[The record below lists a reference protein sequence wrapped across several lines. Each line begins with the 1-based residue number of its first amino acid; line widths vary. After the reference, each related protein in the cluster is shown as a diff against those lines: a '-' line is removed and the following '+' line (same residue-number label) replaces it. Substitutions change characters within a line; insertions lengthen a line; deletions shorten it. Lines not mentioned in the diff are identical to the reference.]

1 MAKTKTS
8 FEQLEDVL
16 EIAPAPVSRVI
27 EAAKSNSVAKKNE
40 VKEQADPEELANEA
54 RQVYRRMIRKGE
66 ELLDDLSEVAR
77 GSESARDFEVANGI
91 MKTVAETAKML
102 ETSAVKM
109 QKTETQGNT
118 NNVQQN
124 VFVGDS
130 ETLMKMIRGGKESFI
145 EAEAL

>member
-8 FEQLEDVL
+8 FEQLENVL

-27 EAAKSNSVAKKNE
+27 EAAKSNAVVKNE
-40 VKEQADPEELANEA
+40 VKEKADPEELANEA
-54 RQVYRRMIRKGE
+54 RQVYRRIIQKGE
-66 ELLDDLSEVAR
+66 DLLDDLSEVAR

-91 MKTVAETAKML
+91 LKTVAETAKML

-109 QKTETQGNT
+109 QKNEVQGNT

-130 ETLMKMIRGGKESFI
+130 ETLMKMIRGGKEKFI
-145 EAEAL
+145 EADVL

>member
-27 EAAKSNSVAKKNE
+27 GAAKTNAVVKNE
-40 VKEQADPEELANEA
+40 VKEKADPEELANEA
-54 RQVYRRMIRKGE
+54 RQVYRRIIQKGE
-66 ELLDDLSEVAR
+66 DLLDDLSEVAR

-91 MKTVAETAKML
+91 LKTVAETAKML

-109 QKTETQGNT
+109 QKNEVQGNT

-130 ETLMKMIRGGKESFI
+130 ETLMKMIRGGKEKFI
-145 EAEAL
+145 EADVL

>member
-27 EAAKSNSVAKKNE
+27 EAAKTNAVVKNE
-40 VKEQADPEELANEA
+40 VKEKADPEELANEA
-54 RQVYRRMIRKGE
+54 RQVYRRIIQKGE
-66 ELLDDLSEVAR
+66 DLLDDLSEVAR

-91 MKTVAETAKML
+91 LKTVAETAKML

-109 QKTETQGNT
+109 QKNEVQGNT

-130 ETLMKMIRGGKESFI
+130 ETLMKMIRGGKEKFI
-145 EAEAL
+145 EADVL

>member
-27 EAAKSNSVAKKNE
+27 EAAKSNAVVKNE
-40 VKEQADPEELANEA
+40 VKEKADPEELANEA
-54 RQVYRRMIRKGE
+54 RQVYRRIIQKGE
-66 ELLDDLSEVAR
+66 DLLDDLSEVAR

-91 MKTVAETAKML
+91 LKTVAETAKML

-109 QKTETQGNT
+109 QKNEVQGNT

-130 ETLMKMIRGGKESFI
+130 ETLMKMIRGGKEKFI
-145 EAEAL
+145 EADVL

>member
-1 MAKTKTS
+1 MAKAKTS

-27 EAAKSNSVAKKNE
+27 GAAKSNAVVKNE
-40 VKEQADPEELANEA
+40 VKEKADPEELANEA
-54 RQVYRRMIRKGE
+54 RQVYRRIIQKGE
-66 ELLDDLSEVAR
+66 DLLDDLSEVAR

-91 MKTVAETAKML
+91 LKTVAETAKML

-109 QKTETQGNT
+109 QKNEVQGNT

-130 ETLMKMIRGGKESFI
+130 ETLMKMIRGGKEKFI
-145 EAEAL
+145 EADVL

>member
-16 EIAPAPVSRVI
+16 EIAPAPVSRVL
-27 EAAKSNSVAKKNE
+27 EAAKSNAVVKNE
-40 VKEQADPEELANEA
+40 VKEKADPEELANEA
-54 RQVYRRMIRKGE
+54 RQVYRRIIQKGE
-66 ELLDDLSEVAR
+66 DLLDDLSEVAR

-91 MKTVAETAKML
+91 LKTVAETAKML

-109 QKTETQGNT
+109 QKNEVQGNT

-130 ETLMKMIRGGKESFI
+130 ETLMKMIRGGKEKFI

>member
-1 MAKTKTS
+1 MAKAKTS

-27 EAAKSNSVAKKNE
+27 EAAKTNAVVKNE
-40 VKEQADPEELANEA
+40 VKEKADPEELANEA
-54 RQVYRRMIRKGE
+54 RQVYRRIIQKGE
-66 ELLDDLSEVAR
+66 DLLDDLSEVAR

-91 MKTVAETAKML
+91 LKTVAETAKML

-109 QKTETQGNT
+109 QKNEVRGGT

-130 ETLMKMIRGGKESFI
+130 ETLMKMIRGGKEKFI
-145 EAEAL
+145 EADVL

>member
-27 EAAKSNSVAKKNE
+27 DAAKTNAVVKNE
-40 VKEQADPEELANEA
+40 VKEKADPEELANEA
-54 RQVYRRMIRKGE
+54 RQVYRRIIQKGE
-66 ELLDDLSEVAR
+66 DLLDDLSEVAR

-91 MKTVAETAKML
+91 LKTVAETAKML

-109 QKTETQGNT
+109 QKNEVQGNT

-130 ETLMKMIRGGKESFI
+130 ETLMKMIRGGKEKFI
-145 EAEAL
+145 EADVL

>member
-8 FEQLEDVL
+8 FERLEDVL

-27 EAAKSNSVAKKNE
+27 EAAKSNAVVKNE
-40 VKEQADPEELANEA
+40 VKEKADPEELANEA
-54 RQVYRRMIRKGE
+54 RQVYRRIIQKGE
-66 ELLDDLSEVAR
+66 DLLDDLSEVAR

-91 MKTVAETAKML
+91 LKTVAETAKML

-109 QKTETQGNT
+109 QKNEVQGNT

-130 ETLMKMIRGGKESFI
+130 ETLMKMIRGGKEKFI
-145 EAEAL
+145 EAETL

>member
-27 EAAKSNSVAKKNE
+27 EAAKSNAVVKKE
-40 VKEQADPEELANEA
+40 VKEKADPEELANEA
-54 RQVYRRMIRKGE
+54 RQVYRRIIQKGE
-66 ELLDDLSEVAR
+66 DLLDDLSEVAR

-91 MKTVAETAKML
+91 LKTVAETAKML

-109 QKTETQGNT
+109 QKNEVQGNT

-130 ETLMKMIRGGKESFI
+130 ETLMKMIRGGKEKFI